1 MRNDHFSGGRG
12 SARSV
17 EGSKT
22 VLSPYELIIK
32 IMFIIEIMRKIM
44 MKPALNF
51 Y

>member
-1 MRNDHFSGGRG
+1 M
-12 SARSV
+12 
-17 EGSKT
+17 
-22 VLSPYELIIK
+22 LSPYELIIK